1 MTTEKAIDCMYVL
14 KELRVFGA
22 PELLES
28 VDVAI
33 SAIKL
38 KQQLD
43 ELGLTIEE
51 IKGMKEISIKG
62 ENHPC
67 IDCKF
72 NQPHLLG
79 CPYLCKELN
88 VSKDELKNTRR
99 RKNEDR

>member
-1 MTTEKAIDCMYVL
+1 MTTQEIIEIISRFDTFVEAEDEAIQSAV
-14 KELRVFGA
+14 EA
-22 PELLES
+22 LE
-28 VDVAI
+28 
-33 SAIKL
+33 L

-43 ELGLTIEE
+43 ELGLKIEE

-79 CPYLCKELN
+79 CPYLCKELY
-88 VSKDELKNTRR
+88 KK
-99 RKNEDR
+99 RKKGE